1 MALAY
6 ALTKENAQEIG
17 ESTYSGSTRER
28 LTDNPAGHGNCRRTL
43 IPDIPIPE
51 CPLIMD
57 VADRYTG
64 LGTDSEDISVAL
76 HVRYNNNNGAVT
88 LPSILAASSYSSSS
102 KPST

>member
-1 MALAY
+1 VL
-6 ALTKENAQEIG
+6 QEVITG
-17 ESTYSGSTRER
+17 ERVHSV
-28 LTDNPAGHGNCRRTL
+28 
-43 IPDIPIPE
+43 
-51 CPLIMD
+51 MD

-64 LGTDSEDISVAL
+64 LGTDSEDISVNVAL